1 MAGQVMLSKQPEIL
15 ELFQIL
21 ENNGMTQ
28 EYQKVNFLVEYME
41 SIERQFGQVLEE
53 LEKVN
58 TQLMQI
64 ENRETHTAVSRI
76 TERTGDKM
84 HEIANQLA
92 LVKNNLIHFAKDT
105 TKLFQEKGTEALKVA
120 VTKMK
125 IPSILNALEKS
136 FHNCM
141 VYMNKNAEKTLA
153 IRNDLHAIGGH
164 MKNIGK
170 TLMGRKRSES
180 VSKNP
185 DNGFL
190 SSVQKGYLA
199 CGRIFSNME
208 RHTKALSKEVERFC
222 NGGGKTISVKEELM
236 RIKSGQ
242 STKSS
247 IQPAVQEKGR

>member
-41 SIERQFGQVLEE
+41 SIEHQ
-53 LEKVN
+53 N

-105 TKLFQEKGTEALKVA
+105 TKLFQEKGTEAY
-120 VTKMK
+120 
-125 IPSILNALEKS
+125 S
-136 FHNCM
+136 
-141 VYMNKNAEKTLA
+141 
-153 IRNDLHAIGGH
+153 
-164 MKNIGK
+164 
-170 TLMGRKRSES
+170 
-180 VSKNP
+180 
-185 DNGFL
+185 
-190 SSVQKGYLA
+190 
-199 CGRIFSNME
+199 
-208 RHTKALSKEVERFC
+208 
-222 NGGGKTISVKEELM
+222 
-236 RIKSGQ
+236 
-242 STKSS
+242 
-247 IQPAVQEKGR
+247 